1 MISSLTDPYQQYH
14 IIKCEEIC
22 NNPCLRCKQC
32 NICIHTFNCSCTD
45 NIIKMNICKH
55 IHACAREF
63 YEGNANDHVQ
73 LVDIKEQQKLLEIE
87 LTPSH
92 HKIVNNS
99 NIVIKTELV
108 LGLSTTTVISDENAK
123 LVEKKLDEILNILN
137 NNKKNINLKLLDV
150 TNTQKKI
157 EPQVRLYSTKR
168 KRTTKNELKKPSI
181 YESNTI
187 KLGFENNNSEFVN
200 VHSGF
205 DHYF

>member
-1 MISSLTDPYQQYH
+1 
-14 IIKCEEIC
+14 
-22 NNPCLRCKQC
+22 
-32 NICIHTFNCSCTD
+32 
-45 NIIKMNICKH
+45 MNICKH

-63 YEGNANDHVQ
+63 YEGNTNDHVQ
-73 LVDIKEQQKLLEIE
+73 LVDIEEQQKLLEKIE

-99 NIVIKTELV
+99 NIITKTELV
-108 LGLSTTTVISDENAK
+108 LGLSSTTVISNEDAK
-123 LVEKKLDEILNILN
+123 LVEKKLDEVLNILN

-168 KRTTKNELKKPSI
+168 KRTTKNELKKPTV
-181 YESNTI
+181 YESNAI

-205 DHYF
+205 NHYF

>member
-1 MISSLTDPYQQYH
+1 
-14 IIKCEEIC
+14 
-22 NNPCLRCKQC
+22 
-32 NICIHTFNCSCTD
+32 
-45 NIIKMNICKH
+45 MNICKH

-63 YEGNANDHVQ
+63 YEGNTNDHVQ
-73 LVDIKEQQKLLEIE
+73 LVDIEEQQKLLEIE

-99 NIVIKTELV
+99 NITTKTELV
-108 LGLSTTTVISDENAK
+108 LGLSSTTGISDEDAK
-123 LVEKKLDEILNILN
+123 LVEKKLDEVLNILN

-168 KRTTKNELKKPSI
+168 KRTTKNELKKPTV
-181 YESNTI
+181 YESNAI